1 MAWPAQK
8 LQAGASGPMSHAGRM
23 RIPGVPRYGP
33 GAQFY
38 DILSLECPVY
48 RVGRSRAIELME
60 LKPGDRVLDIG
71 CGTGLN
77 FPLLRDKVGP
87 QGHVVGVDA
96 SAAMLAQARK
106 RARSWEN
113 VTLLEVDAGNMR
125 PQIGSW
131 TFDAMIVTYAL
142 SIISDWTSAW
152 DQAMAQLRPGARVAV
167 VDLALPT
174 GIGRLFE
181 PAARLACFTGGVT
194 LHREPWSLVENQLSR
209 VCLERHCL
217 GHVVVAVGTFDENPD
232 DQGALE

>member
-1 MAWPAQK
+1 
-8 LQAGASGPMSHAGRM
+8 M
-23 RIPGVPRYGP
+23 RIPRVPRYGP

-48 RVGRSRAIELME
+48 RVGRDRAIKLMG
-60 LKPGDRVLDIG
+60 LKPGDCVLDIG

-96 SAAMLAQARK
+96 SAAMLAQARN
-106 RARSWEN
+106 RARNWEN
-113 VTLLEVDAGNMR
+113 VTLLEVDAGHMSPRIR
-125 PQIGSW
+125 PW

-142 SIISDWTSAW
+142 SIIPDWTSAW
-152 DQAMAQLRPGARVAV
+152 DQALTQLRPGARVAV

-181 PAARLACFTGGVT
+181 PAARLACFAGGVA
-194 LHREPWSLVENQLSR
+194 LRREPWSLVEAQLSR
-209 VCLERHCL
+209 VSLERHRQ
-217 GHVVVAVGTFDENPD
+217 GHVVVAVGTFDGNPNER
-232 DQGALE
+232 GAFT